1 MRVTLKSV
9 NEELARTG
17 HNVELVKGGGYF
29 FFRGG
34 EADEWIDRAVR
45 VLTISS
51 LTLEQWV
58 GEYNRLKAVNEQFTK
73 ATPQLP
79 RAAKKLKE
87 PPQEPAPPQ
96 PQSVGARDAIS
107 REPCNQKA
115 KLLAELEQAHRD
127 MAGIGEQQVRAAREG
142 RFSDLVTLS
151 ESSIRERG
159 KFDRALVAIRDHA
172 AVHGC

>member
-9 NEELARTG
+9 NEELARLG
-17 HNVELVKGGGYF
+17 NNVELVKGGGYF

-34 EADEWIDRAVR
+34 EADDWIDRAVQ
-45 VLTISS
+45 VPPISS
-51 LTLEQWV
+51 LTLEQWI

-73 ATPQLP
+73 AAPQLP
-79 RAAKKLKE
+79 RAAKKPKE
-87 PPQEPAPPQ
+87 PPREPAPPQ
-96 PQSVGARDAIS
+96 PQKVAARDAIR

-127 MAGIGEQQVRAAREG
+127 MAAIGEQQVRAAREG
-142 RFSDLVTLS
+142 RFSDLVALS
-151 ESSIRERG
+151 EASTRERG
-159 KFDRALVAIRDHA
+159 RFDRALVAIRDHV